1 MANQSNANMAEL
13 LKDLPRGQHADHLGK
28 APSAFF
34 EDPGNIAAT
43 QSLRFDPE
51 RNAESKV
58 FLGVVGGTVRTG
70 ERMADGRVPRW
81 VEGGVPIGVADDRH
95 HFLLAGSRGGKGR
108 SVLTPNLITLPR
120 ETSVLVLDPK
130 GDLAA
135 MTGFAVVNADY
146 ANLVVDKLNQFGL
159 NDDT

>member
-1 MANQSNANMAEL
+1 MRHVFGEIPVRARITTRLFPMPKPLNPTSISMSEL
-13 LKDLPRGQHADHLGK
+13 LTDLPRGQHADHLGK

-43 QSLRFDPE
+43 RSLRFDAE
-51 RNAESKV
+51 RNAESKI

-81 VEGGVPIGVADDRH
+81 VDGGVPIGVADDRH

-108 SVLTPNLITLPR
+108 SVLAPSL
-120 ETSVLVLDPK
+120 
-130 GDLAA
+130 
-135 MTGFAVVNADY
+135 VNA
-146 ANLVVDKLNQFGL
+146 KISES
-159 NDDT
+159 NDQ